1 MSTPPLTPPPLA
13 AKGRPLLLW
22 LFLGAALLAILA
34 LTLIPGFYLV
44 EKYRGRAAWRAY
56 ETAAQ
61 ARGVQLDFAASIPP
75 EIPDAENFASI
86 PIFDAAFRAADA
98 KQEVPDPLKL
108 PDAKGAELPNFSD
121 MAKQRRIDLAEW
133 QQYFVE
139 AGLLPVASDNAA
151 ADVLLALEKFAAPLA
166 QLDAAST
173 RPHCRFPVHWELGF
187 TTPMPQWNVVLSAAK
202 IHALRL
208 SAHLAR
214 GDSAAAGEEFRAGL
228 RLATVTRAEPSL
240 IAALVRISC
249 ALKMESAVW
258 DGLASQR
265 LAEPELREI
274 EAELAQFD
282 WLKSYVFAMG
292 SERGCTNAMID
303 MAIENHTPLAELI
316 RGCLPDRDT
325 SSDWVFSLYPS
336 GWHYL
341 SKVRANRHFDEML
354 ARFEPGQRRWFGERA
369 IPSSPKSITDIPTKI
384 HHLFFILAAPS
395 LEECETK
402 FVQAATFTDLAR
414 LACAMERCRLAR
426 GAFPQAVSE
435 LTPDFLATVPAEIV
449 SGEPYHYRHTD
460 DGSFV
465 LYSVGPDLRDDG
477 GVINP
482 KATAS
487 KQADWVWR
495 YPQ

>member
-173 RPHCRFPVHWELGF
+173 RPHCRFPVHWEKGASTPLPHLGLIKNAAKLCALRCTAHLDLGQSAAAYEDF
-187 TTPMPQWNVVLSAAK
+187 HDGLLLSAA
-202 IHALRL
+202 ITDEPAIISGLVRL
-208 SAHLAR
+208 ASVIVMQNAVWAGLAR
-214 GDSAAAGEEFRAGL
+214 QQ
-228 RLATVTRAEPSL
+228 
-240 IAALVRISC
+240 
-249 ALKMESAVW
+249 W
-258 DGLASQR
+258 
-265 LAEPELREI
+265 AEPELHKI
-274 EAELAQFD
+274 ADNLAALD
-282 WLKSYVFAMG
+282 WFRAYLFSMG
-292 SERGCTNAMID
+292 SERGATN
-303 MAIENHTPLAELI
+303 LI
-316 RGCLPDRDT
+316 INQLYEKPQDLFAVASMGDR
-325 SSDWVFSLYPS
+325 SLQSNSWVLYLYPS
-336 GWHYL
+336 GWVDQ
-341 SKVRANRHFDEML
+341 SKVRMNHFYDELL
-354 ARFEPGQRRWFGERA
+354 ARIDPAQRRFFGERTV
-369 IPSSPKSITDIPTKI
+369 PSSPKKTTKMPAKIRWMPFMLIAPVMEDIEA
-384 HHLFFILAAPS
+384 HFVRAAP
-395 LEECETK
+395 
-402 FVQAATFTDLAR
+402 
-414 LACAMERCRLAR
+414 
-426 GAFPQAVSE
+426 
-435 LTPDFLATVPAEIV
+435 
-449 SGEPYHYRHTD
+449 
-460 DGSFV
+460 
-465 LYSVGPDLRDDG
+465 
-477 GVINP
+477 
-482 KATAS
+482 
-487 KQADWVWR
+487 
-495 YPQ
+495 

>member
-1 MSTPPLTPPPLA
+1 MSTPPLTPPPRA
-13 AKGRPLLLW
+13 AKGRPLLFW

-34 LTLIPGFYLV
+34 LALIPGFYLV

-56 ETAAQ
+56 ETAAKQ
-61 ARGVQLDFAASIPP
+61 RGVQLDFAAYIPP

-86 PIFDAAFRAADA
+86 PLFDEIFRASAA
-98 KQEVPDPLKL
+98 KQEVPDPFKL
-108 PDAKGAELPNFSD
+108 PEAKNGKLPNFAD
-121 MAKQRRIDLAEW
+121 VANQRRIDLVAW
-133 QQYFVE
+133 QHYFVE
-139 AGLLPVASDNAA
+139 TKLLPVAGEDAA
-151 ADVLLALEKFAAPLA
+151 ADLLLALEKFAAPLA

-187 TTPMPQWNVVLSAAK
+187 ATPMPQWNVVLRAAK

-214 GDSAAAGEEFRAGL
+214 GDSAAAGAEFRAGL

-274 EAELAQFD
+274 EAELAQLD
-282 WLKSYVFAMG
+282 WLKSYAFAMG

-303 MAIENHTPLAELI
+303 MAIENHTKLAELI
-316 RGCLPDRDT
+316 RGGLPDRDT
-325 SSDWVFSLYPS
+325 SSDWLFSLYPS

-369 IPSSPKSITDIPTKI
+369 IPSSPKSITDMPTKI

-402 FVQAATFTDLAR
+402 FVQAAIFTDLAR
-414 LACAMERCRLAR
+414 LACALERCRLAR
-426 GAFPQAVSE
+426 GAFPQALAE

-449 SGEPYHYRHTD
+449 SGEPYRYRRND
-460 DGSFV
+460 NGNFL
-465 LYSVGPDLRDDG
+465 LYSTGPDLRDDG
-477 GVINP
+477 GVIDP
-482 KATAS
+482 KKSARE
-487 KQADWVWR
+487 QADWVWS